1 MQRVLFDP
9 CDCAR
14 TGTMRGIVPKNRI
27 LLGLAAAI
35 VLWVAFVL
43 YRSYLSGNRVNVE
56 PNAAKEIEKA
66 KRR

>member
-1 MQRVLFDP
+1 
-9 CDCAR
+9 
-14 TGTMRGIVPKNRI
+14 MRGIVPKNRI